1 MSGEQ
6 GKKQRNKQRK
16 ERKKNSISRT
26 QEKYFYGFI
35 SLWMIGFFVFVL
47 GPVLYSLY
55 ASFTEWNGITA
66 PELKGIVNYL
76 KIFLE
81 DDLVGKSILNTLAFT
96 IVSVPLNLLI
106 GLILATLLNK
116 RYFGSNFFRAL
127 FYMPSVMAGVAIYIA
142 WTYLMNT
149 NAGIFNL
156 WLSRLGIDA
165 VGWLSDPKWAMSSII
180 LVNATSCG
188 GQMLIILAGLQDIPK
203 DYYESAMLDGAGP
216 FQRFFRITL
225 PLLTAVVFFNVIMSI
240 IAGLQVFTQ
249 PWILTQGGPLNATY
263 VYGIHLYNNAF
274 RYYRFGYSCAMAW
287 LLLVVV
293 LGITGLVFKSGGK
306 WVFYRD

>member
-6 GKKQRNKQRK
+6 GKKQRK

-225 PLLTAVVFFNVIMSI
+225 PLLTPVVFFNVIMSI

>member
-6 GKKQRNKQRK
+6 GKKQRK
-16 ERKKNSISRT
+16 ERKKKSISRT

-225 PLLTAVVFFNVIMSI
+225 PLLTPVVFFNVIMSI

>member
-1 MSGEQ
+1 MSGKQ
-6 GKKQRNKQRK
+6 GKKQRIK
-16 ERKKNSISRT
+16 RKKNSISRT

-216 FQRFFRITL
+216 FQRFFKITL
-225 PLLTAVVFFNVIMSI
+225 PLLTPVVFFNVIMSI

>member
-6 GKKQRNKQRK
+6 GKKQRIK
-16 ERKKNSISRT
+16 RKKNSISRT

-203 DYYESAMLDGAGP
+203 DYYESAMLDGAGS

-225 PLLTAVVFFNVIMSI
+225 PLLTPVVFFNVIMSI

>member
-1 MSGEQ
+1 MAGQQ
-6 GKKQRNKQRK
+6 GKKLRK
-16 ERKKNSISRT
+16 NNISRT

-35 SLWMIGFFVFVL
+35 SLWLIGFFVFVL
-47 GPVLYSLY
+47 GPMLYSLY

-66 PELKGIVNYL
+66 PEPAGIINYL
-76 KIFLE
+76 RIFTE
-81 DDLVGKSILNTLAFT
+81 DDLVGKSILNTLVFT
-96 IVSVPLNLLI
+96 VVSVPLNLLI
-106 GLILATLLNK
+106 GLVLATLLNK

-142 WTYLMNT
+142 WTYLFNT
-149 NAGIFNL
+149 NAGIFNM
-156 WLSRLGIDA
+156 WLSGIGVDA
-165 VGWLSDPKWAMSSII
+165 VGWLTDPKWAMSSII

-203 DYYESAMLDGAGP
+203 DYYESAMLDGAGG
-216 FQRFFRITL
+216 FQRFFKITL
-225 PLLTAVVFFNVIMSI
+225 PLLTPVVFFNVIMSI

-249 PWILTQGGPLNATY
+249 PWVLTQGGPLNATY

-274 RYYRFGYSCAMAW
+274 RYYRFGYSCALAW

-293 LGITGLVFKSGGK
+293 LGITGVVFGSGRK
-306 WVFYRD
+306 WVFYRE

>member
-6 GKKQRNKQRK
+6 GKKQRIK
-16 ERKKNSISRT
+16 RKKNSISRT

-216 FQRFFRITL
+216 FQRFFKITL
-225 PLLTAVVFFNVIMSI
+225 PLLTPVVFFNVIMSI

>member
-16 ERKKNSISRT
+16 ERKKKSISRT

-225 PLLTAVVFFNVIMSI
+225 PLLTPVVFFNVIMSI

>member
-6 GKKQRNKQRK
+6 GKKQRK

-156 WLSRLGIDA
+156 WLSLLGIDA

-225 PLLTAVVFFNVIMSI
+225 PLLTPVVFFNVIMSI

>member
-6 GKKQRNKQRK
+6 GKKQRIK
-16 ERKKNSISRT
+16 RKKNSISRT

-225 PLLTAVVFFNVIMSI
+225 PLLTPVVFFNVIMSI

>member
-6 GKKQRNKQRK
+6 GKKQRK

-81 DDLVGKSILNTLAFT
+81 DDLVGKSILNTLTFT

-225 PLLTAVVFFNVIMSI
+225 PLLTPVVFFNVIMSI

>member
-6 GKKQRNKQRK
+6 GKKQRK

-225 PLLTAVVFFNVIMSI
+225 PLLTPVVFFNVIMSI
-240 IAGLQVFTQ
+240 VAGLQVFTQ

>member
-1 MSGEQ
+1 
-6 GKKQRNKQRK
+6 
-16 ERKKNSISRT
+16 
-26 QEKYFYGFI
+26 
-35 SLWMIGFFVFVL
+35 MIGFFVFVL

-55 ASFTEWNGITA
+55 TSFTEWNGITA

-225 PLLTAVVFFNVIMSI
+225 PLLTPVVFFNVIMSI

>member
-6 GKKQRNKQRK
+6 GKKQRK

-66 PELKGIVNYL
+66 PELKGIGNYL

-81 DDLVGKSILNTLAFT
+81 DDLVGKSILNTLTFT

-225 PLLTAVVFFNVIMSI
+225 PLLTPVVFFNVIMSI

>member
-6 GKKQRNKQRK
+6 GKKQRKK
-16 ERKKNSISRT
+16 RKKNSISRT

-225 PLLTAVVFFNVIMSI
+225 PLLTPVVFFNVIMSI